1 MSISERVQKSM
12 AKGSWI
18 RKMFEVG
25 ASLKQQYGEENVF
38 DLTLGNPVMEP
49 PAEFH
54 RELRRLEE
62 NPLPGMHRYMQNAG
76 YSETRAAVAVQLSL
90 ETGIKFTM
98 SQNEYGNKL
107 DITGIIHQVLKIRMD
122 GSCKCKS

>member
-12 AKGSWI
+12 AQGSWI

-49 PAEFH
+49 PAVFH
-54 RELRRLEE
+54 RELKRLVE

-76 YSETRAAVAVQLSL
+76 YSETRAAS
-90 ETGIKFTM
+90 G
-98 SQNEYGNKL
+98 
-107 DITGIIHQVLKIRMD
+107 
-122 GSCKCKS
+122 